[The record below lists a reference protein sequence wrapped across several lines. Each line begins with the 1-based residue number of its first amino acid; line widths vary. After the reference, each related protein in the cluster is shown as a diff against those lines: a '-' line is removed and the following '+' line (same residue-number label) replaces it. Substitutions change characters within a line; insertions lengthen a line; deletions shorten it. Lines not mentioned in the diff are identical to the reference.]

1 MFLLNPII
9 KYIAI
14 ASALILGYS
23 FWAIHE
29 RNIGYQKAKDAIM
42 AESIKHQNKVDETAK
57 IIEEK
62 DSQINDPA
70 SQLQKFWSEP

>member
-1 MFLLNPII
+1 MFLFNPII

-29 RNIGYQKAKDAIM
+29 RNIGYQKAKAEM
-42 AESIKHQNKVDETAK
+42 AAAASAYQSHVDETANK
-57 IIEEK
+57 IDAQVNSIS
-62 DSQINDPA
+62 DA
-70 SQLQKFWSEP
+70 AAQLQKFWSEP